1 MTNEIVTALDTLSRI
16 REAWAKLPRPN
27 VEIPGFDYDE
37 VTRLVRETQNLSG
50 LKGNS
55 QKDYAEL
62 LLSKVVIPNVDV
74 SDPSQAGLILFH
86 QLVSME
92 RALVLLAPPRVSEDL
107 EIDMEK
113 YKDDISE
120 IRRIADDLK
129 AALPVIERQ
138 AELVRDEVQKIRL
151 AAENEAKKN
160 TGINSVQL
168 SLSGPSISIG
178 VLRDELKRLSSA
190 TKELVHGH
198 GVRRVEGALS
208 RILRWA
214 QESFSRV
221 AQIGQSKSRFDLSAS
236 INKVGQKAA
245 GALLIAKRII
255 LSSLK
260 KRKEVSVKAVAGAF
274 SDKNYAI
281 EYHLTEENRLYLEQF
296 VAASRGNG
304 VREAI
309 VEKYLNPSVT
319 SWSSS
324 LQSTIFEVFKLKH
337 ETTYVAPLY
346 WSKYGKFDGRRIQ
359 SITQAVEDLL
369 GRISDPDH
377 IGWSSPTDALK
388 ILGFGPEENAFG
400 KFDR

>member
-138 AELVRDEVQKIRL
+138 AELVRD
-151 AAENEAKKN
+151 
-160 TGINSVQL
+160 
-168 SLSGPSISIG
+168 
-178 VLRDELKRLSSA
+178 
-190 TKELVHGH
+190 
-198 GVRRVEGALS
+198 
-208 RILRWA
+208 
-214 QESFSRV
+214 
-221 AQIGQSKSRFDLSAS
+221 
-236 INKVGQKAA
+236 
-245 GALLIAKRII
+245 
-255 LSSLK
+255 
-260 KRKEVSVKAVAGAF
+260 
-274 SDKNYAI
+274 
-281 EYHLTEENRLYLEQF
+281 
-296 VAASRGNG
+296 
-304 VREAI
+304 
-309 VEKYLNPSVT
+309 
-319 SWSSS
+319 
-324 LQSTIFEVFKLKH
+324 
-337 ETTYVAPLY
+337 
-346 WSKYGKFDGRRIQ
+346 
-359 SITQAVEDLL
+359 
-369 GRISDPDH
+369 
-377 IGWSSPTDALK
+377 
-388 ILGFGPEENAFG
+388 
-400 KFDR
+400 

>member
-281 EYHLTEENRLYLEQF
+281 EYRPFRRFPPLRRFLARMRHCSAPRV
-296 VAASRGNG
+296 VADCG
-304 VREAI
+304 
-309 VEKYLNPSVT
+309 
-319 SWSSS
+319 
-324 LQSTIFEVFKLKH
+324 
-337 ETTYVAPLY
+337 
-346 WSKYGKFDGRRIQ
+346 
-359 SITQAVEDLL
+359 
-369 GRISDPDH
+369 
-377 IGWSSPTDALK
+377 
-388 ILGFGPEENAFG
+388 
-400 KFDR
+400 